1 MNFSVLNLYIDIK
14 SNVLAVAVAAGGA
27 YIMVLYYRFCY
38 NFTGVLNGVLLSDC
52 TTGVLIRLGLY
63 GLLDTELHLFT
74 SFNTS
79 FTPLR
84 QVMYI
89 CICFGT
95 KA

>member
-1 MNFSVLNLYIDIK
+1 M
-14 SNVLAVAVAAGGA
+14 AAGGA

-52 TTGVLIRLGLY
+52 TTGVLIRLSLY

-74 SFNTS
+74 SFNAK
-79 FTPLR
+79 LR

-95 KA
+95 EA